1 MQRSVRRYKIFHTPV
16 GSQSPRPVLLCR
28 LPLFHFV
35 IFSAIE
41 RSYRHEQRPW
51 EPTCPAEMLD
61 INLFR
66 TDKGGDPVSL
76 DPRPRHATDR
86 ETTVRSRK
94 MAADT
99 LSDRRE

>member
-1 MQRSVRRYKIFHTPV
+1 MTAPCAGCTFFTGLS
-16 GSQSPRPVLLCR
+16 SRP
-28 LPLFHFV
+28 
-35 IFSAIE
+35 IE

-86 ETTVRSRK
+86 ATTLRSRK

-99 LSDRRE
+99 RSDRRE

>member
-1 MQRSVRRYKIFHTPV
+1 
-16 GSQSPRPVLLCR
+16 
-28 LPLFHFV
+28 
-35 IFSAIE
+35 
-41 RSYRHEQRPW
+41 
-51 EPTCPAEMLD
+51 MLD

-86 ETTVRSRK
+86 ATTVRSRK

>member
-1 MQRSVRRYKIFHTPV
+1 
-16 GSQSPRPVLLCR
+16 
-28 LPLFHFV
+28 
-35 IFSAIE
+35 
-41 RSYRHEQRPW
+41 
-51 EPTCPAEMLD
+51 MLD

-76 DPRPRHATDR
+76 DPGARHATDR
-86 ETTVRSRK
+86 ATTVRSRK

>member
-1 MQRSVRRYKIFHTPV
+1 
-16 GSQSPRPVLLCR
+16 
-28 LPLFHFV
+28 
-35 IFSAIE
+35 
-41 RSYRHEQRPW
+41 
-51 EPTCPAEMLD
+51 MLD